1 METGTGLVRA
11 LIAAVEHKCDL
22 INMSYGEPA
31 LLPDYGRFID
41 IVNEVVD
48 KHRII
53 FISSAGNNGPAL
65 NTVGA
70 PGGTSSSIIGIGA
83 YVSPAMAAG
92 AHCVVQPPSEGMEYT
107 WSSRG
112 PTADGD
118 LGVSISAPGGAVAP
132 VPTWTLQSRMLMN
145 GTSMSSPS
153 ACGGV
158 ALLVSAMKA
167 EGIPVSPYT
176 VRKAI
181 ENTASSISDAPE
193 EKLTTGHGLLQVDRA
208 YEYARQAKKLPLVSY
223 RISIS
228 QVGKS

>member
-1 METGTGLVRA
+1 CRIERKFGIFSKLDACSFVANVYDDGNLVSIVTDCSPHATHVAGIAAAFHPEEPVLNGVAPGAQLISCRIGDTRLGSMETGTGLVRA

-107 WSSRG
+107 W
-112 PTADGD
+112 
-118 LGVSISAPGGAVAP
+118 
-132 VPTWTLQSRMLMN
+132 
-145 GTSMSSPS
+145 
-153 ACGGV
+153 
-158 ALLVSAMKA
+158 
-167 EGIPVSPYT
+167 
-176 VRKAI
+176 
-181 ENTASSISDAPE
+181 
-193 EKLTTGHGLLQVDRA
+193 
-208 YEYARQAKKLPLVSY
+208 
-223 RISIS
+223 
-228 QVGKS
+228 